1 MSILADPVTLAIL
14 IVAVVLLG
22 MAKGGLAGV
31 GALATPL
38 AALVLPPAT
47 AAALLLPILIVQ
59 DVVSVWSFRQTW
71 DGWIIGWMLPG
82 AAVGI
87 FGGYYFA
94 EAVNEAQLMAALGGI
109 TMLFGLYR
117 LWVERGGR
125 VVAPST
131 SPGWV
136 GSLFGVATGL
146 TSQIAHA
153 GGPPFQMWVT
163 PRRLP
168 HLVFIGTSSIL
179 FALINWMK
187 VPAYLALGAFPHEVV
202 VAALLLMPLAIVS
215 TLVTVRWLK
224 RMDPARFYVIIYVL
238 MVLLGAKLL
247 WDGVSA

>member
-1 MSILADPVTLAIL
+1 MSLLADPATLAIL
-14 IVAVVLLG
+14 IVAVILLG

-59 DVVSVWSFRQTW
+59 DVVSVWSFRATW

-82 AAVGI
+82 AALGVL
-87 FGGYYFA
+87 GGWYFA
-94 EAVNEAQLMAALGGI
+94 EQVNEAQLMAALGGI

-117 LWVERGGR
+117 LWVERGER
-125 VVAPST
+125 VVAASR

-247 WDGVSA
+247 WDGMSA

>member
-94 EAVNEAQLMAALGGI
+94 EQVNEAQLMAALGGI
-109 TMLFGLYR
+109 SMLFGLYR

-125 VVAPST
+125 VVAAST